1 MEDLAEKKIF
11 ARHLAKISAD
21 IIKPYFR
28 SNIKVEFK
36 QDKSPVTIADKKAEE
51 IMREHI
57 VKEFPDHGII
67 GEEFGNYKEEAE
79 YKWILDPIDGTK
91 SFICGALSFGTLI
104 ALLKDGEP
112 ILGVINH
119 PILDEFLIGDNNIT
133 LINDN
138 RSYVRKCEHL
148 SDAILLTTDHLNF
161 EKNQNLKLFENLIK
175 KVKLYRQWGDC
186 YGYYLLATGYA
197 DVMIDPIMSVWDTMA
212 LIPIIKGAGGMI
224 TDYCGDNP
232 LQGDSIIAAASG
244 IHQQVVEILNKH

>member
-1 MEDLAEKKIF
+1 MEDLDEIKIF
-11 ARHLAKISAD
+11 VRHLANISAD
-21 IIKPYFR
+21 VIKPYFR

-51 IMREHI
+51 IMREQI
-57 VKEFPDHGII
+57 IKEFPDHGIT

-104 ALLKDGEP
+104 SLLKDGEP

-119 PILDEFLIGDNNIT
+119 PILDEFLIGDNKIT
-133 LINDN
+133 LINDKL
-138 RSYVRKCEHL
+138 SFVRKCEQL
-148 SDAILLTTDHLNF
+148 SDAVLLATDHLNF
-161 EKNQNLKLFENLIK
+161 EKYQNLKHFEALIK

-212 LIPIIKGAGGMI
+212 LIPIIKGAGGII
-224 TDYCGDNP
+224 TDYHGDNP

-244 IHQQVVEILNKH
+244 IHQQVVEILNKS